1 MSLPTAPLR
10 HGRLHPSPAHIYI
23 YLSICLSILC
33 KYIYLSI
40 YLSIPC
46 KYMCLCLQLH
56 YDTDDSILLQLIC
69 LCLSISIYMYIYIL
83 CIPIY
88 THNLRSSLSR
98 TLTVALRHGRLH
110 PPPARRHQDLH
121 VGRPAPA
128 MRPHAIPLHPAH
140 VPPRAHR
147 AWRIRPRSRRRAKDN
162 LQLSAG

>member
-10 HGRLHPSPAHIYI
+10 HGRLHPSPAHM
-23 YLSICLSILC
+23 S
-33 KYIYLSI
+33 
-40 YLSIPC
+40 
-46 KYMCLCLQLH
+46 M
-56 YDTDDSILLQLIC
+56 
-69 LCLSISIYMYIYIL
+69 SIYMYIYVYICIL

-88 THNLRSSLSR
+88 THNLRISLSR